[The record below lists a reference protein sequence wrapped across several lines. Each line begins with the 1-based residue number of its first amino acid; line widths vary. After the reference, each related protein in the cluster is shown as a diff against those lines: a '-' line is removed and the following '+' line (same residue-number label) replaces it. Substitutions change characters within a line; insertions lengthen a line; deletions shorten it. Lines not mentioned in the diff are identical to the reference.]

1 MAVMCETC
9 KCSIYL
15 EEQADGSMEY
25 GGCENNCPCCN
36 EVFDEWGIK
45 AVFIHNETG
54 DVKYDFYENGEAD
67 SENTG
72 IYPAKCGPYES
83 EAEALEAINSW
94 RGDLIA
100 QAATIDTKNEE
111 DLKGYYLDDLV
122 PYLIEKE

>member
-1 MAVMCETC
+1 MAVRDCASCADAHDVKDMYQSEGSLICEHC
-9 KCSIYL
+9 VM
-15 EEQADGSMEY
+15 D
-25 GGCENNCPCCN
+25 

-54 DVKYDFYENGEAD
+54 DVKYDLYENGEAE
-67 SENTG
+67 SEVTG
-72 IYPAKCGPYES
+72 TYPAMSGPYES
-83 EAEALEAINSW
+83 EAEALEAINGW

>member
-1 MAVMCETC
+1 MSLCNWCGDEMKAGLWEIH
-9 KCSIYL
+9 KCI
-15 EEQADGSMEY
+15 EEEATF
-25 GGCENNCPCCN
+25 P
-36 EVFDEWGIK
+36 EWGIK
-45 AVFIHNETG
+45 AVFIHNDTG
-54 DVKYDFYENGEAD
+54 HTKFDLYENGWAD
-67 SENTG
+67 SEVTG

-111 DLKGYYLDDLV
+111 DLQGYYLDDLV